1 MLVFIYLFLHNDL
14 AGTKYDQLK
23 ESLFWIILF
32 GPWLFPLSL
41 IIWHAY
47 QLSQGET
54 NFMKFENVARSRV
67 LNSLSVLTK
76 SAVQAGLY
84 ILTQGDILEKIQIF
98 MEMLRLYTLR
108 ELSRS
113 ITQPKSPDHLV
124 SHQSHSGVEYHVK
137 SS

>member
-1 MLVFIYLFLHNDL
+1 MMVFIYLFLHNDL

-84 ILTQGDILEKIQIF
+84 ILTYSIEGGILEKIQIF
-98 MEMLRLYTLR
+98 MEMLRLYTLH
-108 ELSRS
+108 
-113 ITQPKSPDHLV
+113 IMGTFTFNHPTQIPSQI
-124 SHQSHSGVEYHVK
+124 SW
-137 SS
+137 

>member
-84 ILTQGDILEKIQIF
+84 ILTHSIEGGGYFGKDKDFFGNVAPLNITGTFTFNNPTQIPRP
-98 MEMLRLYTLR
+98 LG
-108 ELSRS
+108 
-113 ITQPKSPDHLV
+113 
-124 SHQSHSGVEYHVK
+124 QSSKPVRC
-137 SS
+137 